1 MNAMVYI
8 NGDFAGQHPYGY
20 SSFYIKADR
29 FLKYGEDNEI
39 KVVTKSS
46 DDSRWY
52 TGTGIYRDTKMMV
65 ANLVHFQV
73 DGLQITTPEISNGY
87 AIVNVATFVE
97 NEGVN
102 PQSTRI
108 STEILDA
115 EGNVVAFDHSPLTV
129 FAGEVTTMRQRLVV
143 KLPKLW
149 SVETSY
155 LYTCNSRVMDGDNI
169 LDEEM
174 STFGIRSLSL
184 NAEQGLSINGEIVKP
199 AELVSIMTMV

>member
-20 SSFYIKADR
+20 SNFYIRADR

-52 TGTGIYRDTKMMV
+52 TGTGIYRNTKMMV

-73 DGLQITTPEISNGY
+73 DGLQITTPEISSEY
-87 AIVNVATFVE
+87 ATLNVATFVE

-102 PQSTRI
+102 PQTTRV

-115 EGNVVAFDHSPLTV
+115 EGNMVALDHSPLSV
-129 FAGEVTTMRQRLVV
+129 FVGEVTTMRQRLTVRV
-143 KLPKLW
+143 AKA
-149 SVETSY
+149 VE
-155 LYTCNSRVMDGDNI
+155 CRVAV
-169 LDEEM
+169 
-174 STFGIRSLSL
+174 SLHL
-184 NAEQGLSINGEIVKP
+184 
-199 AELVSIMTMV
+199 